1 MKLVFETSNEGISI
15 SLGGNECE
23 RLIPD
28 AAISQLA
35 PKKSYVYGHF
45 DERKVAFYIGKGT
58 GRRAWDQDRHPM
70 WHRYVSTRLNGK
82 YSVVILQDNLTPK
95 QAEQVESAWIAQES
109 ETLVNWVN
117 MSRPLDLEALNKY
130 NQLRAATLG
139 LVARAKQIEKENPSE
154 AIAIYY
160 CALEQLSNYAGIQFE
175 LGLIGQLIDEEIEEK
190 GMRGELQILDRLT
203 ICLGRTERHTEAK
216 QAVDKY
222 FVTYRADRMLAMAAK
237 VTKRVGVIMQ
247 DCG

>member
-1 MKLVFETSNEGISI
+1 MKLVFGTSNEGVSI
-15 SLGGNECE
+15 SSGGDECE
-23 RLIPD
+23 RQIPD
-28 AAISQLA
+28 STISQLA
-35 PKKSYVYGHF
+35 PKQSYVYGHF

-82 YSVVILQDNLTPK
+82 YSIVILQDNLTPM

-109 ETLVNWVN
+109 ATLVNWVN
-117 MSRPLDLEALNKY
+117 MSRPLDFEALNKY
-130 NQLRAATLG
+130 NQLRAVTLG
-139 LVARAKQIEKENPSE
+139 LVARAKQMEKKNPSE
-154 AIAIYY
+154 AITIYY

-175 LGLIGQLIDEEIEEK
+175 LGLIGQLIDEEIKEK
-190 GMRGELQILDRLT
+190 GMRGEVQILDRLT
-203 ICLGRTERHTEAK
+203 ICLGRVGRHAEAK

-222 FVTYRADRMLAMAAK
+222 FVTYRADRILAMAAK
-237 VTKRVGVIMQ
+237 ITRRVGVTIK

>member
-1 MKLVFETSNEGISI
+1 MKLVFGISNEGISI
-15 SLGGNECE
+15 SLEGNKYK
-23 RLIPD
+23 RLIRD
-28 AAISQLA
+28 SAISQLT
-35 PKKSYVYGHF
+35 PKQSYVYGHF

-82 YSVVILQDNLTPK
+82 YLVVILQDNLTPK

-117 MSRPLDLEALNKY
+117 MSRPLNLEALNKY

-139 LVARAKQIEKENPSE
+139 LVARAKQMEKENPSE

-160 CALEQLSNYAGIQFE
+160 CALEQLSKYAGIQFE
-175 LGLIGQLIDEEIEEK
+175 LGLIAQLIDEEIKEK
-190 GMRGELQILDRLT
+190 GMRGEVQILDRLT
-203 ICLGRTERHTEAK
+203 ICLERVGHHAEAK

-222 FVTYRADRMLAMAAK
+222 FVTYRADRILAMAAK
-237 VTKRVGVIMQ
+237 IAKRVGMTMQ

>member
-1 MKLVFETSNEGISI
+1 MKLMFETSNEGISI
-15 SLGGNECE
+15 SLEDDKYE

-28 AAISQLA
+28 SAISQLA
-35 PKKSYVYGHF
+35 PKQSYVYGHF

-70 WHRYVSTRLNGK
+70 WHRYVSTRLNGT

-130 NQLRAATLG
+130 NQLRAVTLE

-175 LGLIGQLIDEEIEEK
+175 LGLIGQLIDEEMRER
-190 GMRGELQILDRLT
+190 GLRGELQILDRLT
-203 ICLGRTERHTEAK
+203 ICLRRVGHHSEAK
-216 QAVDKY
+216 QAVDRY
-222 FVTYRADRMLAMAAK
+222 FVTYRADRILAMAAK
-237 VTKRVGVIMQ
+237 IAKRVGLTVQ
-247 DCG
+247 

>member
-1 MKLVFETSNEGISI
+1 MKLMFEISNEGISI
-15 SLGGNECE
+15 SSGGDKCE

-28 AAISQLA
+28 STISQLA
-35 PKKSYVYGHF
+35 PKQSYVYGHF

-82 YSVVILQDNLTPK
+82 YSILILQDNLTPK
-95 QAEQVESAWIAQES
+95 QAEQVERAWIAQES

-117 MSRPLDLEALNKY
+117 MSRPLDLVALNKY
-130 NQLRAATLG
+130 NQLRESTLG
-139 LVARAKQIEKENPSE
+139 LVARAKQMEKENPNE

-160 CALEQLSNYAGIQFE
+160 CALEQLSNYTGIQFE
-175 LGLIGQLIDEEIEEK
+175 LGLIGQLIDEEIKEK
-190 GMRGELQILDRLT
+190 GMRGEVQILDRLT
-203 ICLGRTERHTEAK
+203 ICLGRVGHHAEAK

-222 FVTYRADRMLAMAAK
+222 FATHRADRLLAAAAK
-237 VTKRVGVIMQ
+237 IAKRVGLTVQ
-247 DCG
+247 

>member
-15 SLGGNECE
+15 SLEDDKYE

-28 AAISQLA
+28 SAINQLA
-35 PKKSYVYGHF
+35 PKQSYVYGHF

-58 GRRAWDQDRHPM
+58 GRRTWDQDRHPM
-70 WHRYVSTRLNGK
+70 WHRYVSTHLNGK
-82 YSVVILQDNLTPK
+82 YSVVILQDNLMPK
-95 QAEQVESAWIAQES
+95 QAEQIESAWIAQES

-130 NQLRAATLG
+130 NQLRAVTLE
-139 LVARAKQIEKENPSE
+139 LVGRAKQMEKENPSE

-160 CALEQLSNYAGIQFE
+160 CALEQLSNYAGIQFD
-175 LGLIGQLIDEEIEEK
+175 LGLVGQLIDEEIREK
-190 GMRGELQILDRLT
+190 GLRGELRILDRLT
-203 ICLGRTERHTEAK
+203 ICLGRAGQHSEAK

-222 FVTYRADRMLAMAAK
+222 FVTYRADRILAMAAK
-237 VTKRVGVIMQ
+237 IAKRVGVTMQ